1 LRFSDQVVDAIKGMH
16 PSVRKDV
23 RRVLGEVNAGKK
35 RDIAA
40 VTGEFAGFWRLRV
53 EKHRVVFRYD
63 DAGDLV
69 AEFRG
74 REAPSTAVSSQPN
87 DPS

>member
-40 VTGEFAGFWRLRV
+40 LTGEFAGFWRLRV
-53 EKHRVVFRYD
+53 EKH
-63 DAGDLV
+63 
-69 AEFRG
+69 
-74 REAPSTAVSSQPN
+74 
-87 DPS
+87 